1 MIGNKKPHQPLQP
14 PPTPPKGG
22 DVQVRKYFAENY
34 QIKSPALIP
43 RVRIGTPLPSEGSGE
58 AVGVG
63 EASVY
68 LSVKQ
73 IVTKVFA
80 ELVTPVPPK
89 TIAF

>member
-1 MIGNKKPHQPLQP
+1 M
-14 PPTPPKGG
+14 
-22 DVQVRKYFAENY
+22 QVFCRNYLRKE
-34 QIKSPALIP
+34 SLSS
-43 RVRIGTPLPSEGSGE
+43 RVYIGTPPPSGRLGGASPLLSEGL
-58 AVGVG
+58 G

-73 IVTKVFA
+73 IVTKAFA